1 MKQTDDG
8 TVILEEGDQGFEE
21 LIAVVEAVLNDPD
34 TEVFEF

>member
-1 MKQTDDG
+1 MKQIDDN
-8 TVILEEGDQGFEE
+8 TVILEDGDPGLEE

>member
-8 TVILEEGDQGFEE
+8 MVILEEGDPGFEE
-21 LIAVVEAVLNDPD
+21 LIAEVEAVLNDPD

>member
-1 MKQTDDG
+1 MKKVDG
-8 TVILEEGDQGFEE
+8 TVILEEDDPGFEE

>member
-1 MKQTDDG
+1 MKQIDENF
-8 TVILEEGDQGFEE
+8 TVLEEGDPGFKE